1 MSGAVPRHVA
11 IIMDGNGRWA
21 KARGLPRAAGHQ
33 AGARCVKPVLEHAAR
48 RGIEALTLYSFSS
61 ENWRRPA
68 DEVDALMSLAHA
80 KLVEERDALVRSN
93 VRFRRI
99 GRRDGL
105 PQRVLEQ
112 LDATEAA
119 TAHCTGIALVL
130 ALNYGSRAE
139 IADAA
144 RRLAERAAAGTIDPS
159 AIDESTIEAE
169 LDTAGLPEPD
179 LLIRTAGQMR
189 LSNYLLWQLSYAEI
203 LFMDVLWPDFGPQQ
217 LDAAISEF
225 AARERNFGG
234 VPATQAAEPAPSQP
248 GCAQGGSLDGDPDGD
263 SRLVRRSDNLHSLQV
278 PSSRPV
284 RSSLP

>member
-1 MSGAVPRHVA
+1 MKRAASSAVPRHVA

-21 KARGLPRAAGHQ
+21 KARGLPRVAGHQ

-68 DEVDALMSLAHA
+68 DEVDALMSLAHT

-99 GRRDGL
+99 GRRDSL
-105 PQRVLEQ
+105 PASVLEQ

-119 TAHCTGIALVL
+119 TAQCTGIALVL

-144 RRLAERAAAGTIDPS
+144 RRLAERAVSGALDPS
-159 AIDESTIEAE
+159 AIDESAIGAE

-189 LSNYLLWQLSYAEI
+189 LSNYLLWQLSYAE
-203 LFMDVLWPDFGPQQ
+203 LMFTEVLWPDFGPAE
-217 LDAAISEF
+217 LDRAIADFSM
-225 AARERNFGG
+225 RERNFGA
-234 VPATQAAEPAPSQP
+234 VPATQSGNSAN
-248 GCAQGGSLDGDPDGD
+248 CSLD
-263 SRLVRRSDNLHSLQV
+263 
-278 PSSRPV
+278 PSPGGLDCGSPV
-284 RSSLP
+284 GSHQPTSGATS

>member
-1 MSGAVPRHVA
+1 MTDAAAARVPRHVA

-21 KARGLPRAAGHQ
+21 KSRGLPRAAGHQ
-33 AGARCVKPVLEHAAR
+33 AGARCVKPILEHAAR

-80 KLVEERDALVRSN
+80 KLIEERDALVRSN

-105 PQRVLEQ
+105 PARVLEQ

-119 TAHCTGIALVL
+119 TAQCTGIALVL

-144 RRLAERAAAGTIDPS
+144 RRLAERAAAGAIS
-159 AIDESTIEAE
+159 AADIDERMIGAE
-169 LDTAGLPEPD
+169 LDTASLPEPD

-189 LSNYLLWQLSYAEI
+189 LSNYLLWQLSYAE
-203 LFMDVLWPDFGPQQ
+203 LMFTDVLWPDFGPAE
-217 LDAAISEF
+217 LDSAIAEF
-225 AARERNFGG
+225 AARERNFGA
-234 VPATQAAEPAPSQP
+234 VPATQSANP
-248 GCAQGGSLDGDPDGD
+248 CD
-263 SRLVRRSDNLHSLQV
+263 SRLDRPAGNLDSTHGTPARESTSGAL
-278 PSSRPV
+278 S
-284 RSSLP
+284 

>member
-1 MSGAVPRHVA
+1 MSAGVPRHIA

-33 AGARCVKPVLEHAAR
+33 AGARCVKPILEHAAR

-80 KLVEERDALVRSN
+80 KLIEERDALVRSN

-105 PQRVLEQ
+105 PDRVLEQ
-112 LDATEAA
+112 LDATEVA

-144 RRLAERAAAGTIDPS
+144 RRLAERAAAGALDPRTV
-159 AIDESTIEAE
+159 DEAMLGAE

-179 LLIRTAGQMR
+179 LLIRTAGQQR
-189 LSNYLLWQLSYAEI
+189 LSNYLLWQLSYAE
-203 LFMDVLWPDFGPQQ
+203 LMFTEVLWPDFGPAE
-217 LDAAISEF
+217 LDLAIAEF
-225 AARERNFGG
+225 AARERNFGA
-234 VPATQAAEPAPSQP
+234 VPATQS
-248 GCAQGGSLDGDPDGD
+248 GNSGDCRLD
-263 SRLVRRSDNLHSLQV
+263 QV
-278 PSSRPV
+278 PGDLDCRRQASPREST
-284 RSSLP
+284 SGATS

>member
-1 MSGAVPRHVA
+1 MSDRVPRHIA

-21 KARGLPRAAGHQ
+21 QSRGLPRAAGHQ

-48 RGIEALTLYSFSS
+48 RGVQALTLYSFSS

-80 KLVEERDALVRSN
+80 KLIEERGALVQSN

-105 PQRVLEQ
+105 PSRVLEQ

-144 RRLAERAAAGTIDPS
+144 RRLAERAAAGEISPAS
-159 AIDESTIEAE
+159 IDEAALGAE
-169 LDTAGLPEPD
+169 LDTAELPEPD

-189 LSNYLLWQLSYAEI
+189 LSNYLLWQLSYAE
-203 LFMDVLWPDFGPQQ
+203 LTFTDVLWPDFGPPE
-217 LDAAISEF
+217 LDAAIGEF
-225 AARERNFGG
+225 ASRERNFGA
-234 VPATQAAEPAPSQP
+234 VPATQSANPCE
-248 GCAQGGSLDGDPDGD
+248 
-263 SRLVRRSDNLHSLQV
+263 SRLDSPAENLDSGGATVARVNAFRSM
-278 PSSRPV
+278 P
-284 RSSLP
+284 

>member
-1 MSGAVPRHVA
+1 MSDRVPRHIA

-21 KARGLPRAAGHQ
+21 QSRGLPRAAGHQ

-48 RGIEALTLYSFSS
+48 RGVEALTLYSFSS

-80 KLVEERDALVRSN
+80 KLIEERDALVRSN

-105 PQRVLEQ
+105 PERVLEQ

-144 RRLAERAAAGTIDPS
+144 RRLAERAAAGEIAPA
-159 AIDESTIEAE
+159 AIDEAALGAE
-169 LDTAGLPEPD
+169 LDTAALPEPD

-189 LSNYLLWQLSYAEI
+189 LSNYLLWQLSYAELI
-203 LFMDVLWPDFGPQQ
+203 FTDVLWPDFGPAQV
-217 LDAAISEF
+217 DAAISEF
-225 AARERNFGG
+225 ASRERNFGA
-234 VPATQAAEPAPSQP
+234 VPVTQLPNHV
-248 GCAQGGSLDGDPDGD
+248 D
-263 SRLVRRSDNLHSLQV
+263 SRLDCVSQNLDSESAALTRNATQSAT
-278 PSSRPV
+278 PS
-284 RSSLP
+284 

>member
-1 MSGAVPRHVA
+1 MTDAAATRVPRHVA

-33 AGARCVKPVLEHAAR
+33 AGARCVKPILEHAAR

-80 KLVEERDALVRSN
+80 KLIEERDALVHSN

-105 PQRVLEQ
+105 PARVLEQ

-130 ALNYGSRAE
+130 ALNYGSRSE

-144 RRLAERAAAGTIDPS
+144 RRLAERAASGAIS
-159 AIDESTIEAE
+159 AADIDESMLGAE
-169 LDTAGLPEPD
+169 LDTASLPEPD

-189 LSNYLLWQLSYAEI
+189 LSNYLLWQLSYAE
-203 LFMDVLWPDFGPQQ
+203 LMFTDVLWPDFGPAE
-217 LDAAISEF
+217 LDSAIAEF
-225 AARERNFGG
+225 AARARNFGA
-234 VPATQAAEPAPSQP
+234 VPATQAPNP
-248 GCAQGGSLDGDPDGD
+248 GD
-263 SRLVRRSDNLHSLQV
+263 SRLDHAPRNLDSGHGTPAREPTSGAL
-278 PSSRPV
+278 S
-284 RSSLP
+284 

>member
-1 MSGAVPRHVA
+1 MTGAEARRVPRHVA

-21 KARGLPRAAGHQ
+21 KARGLPRVAGHQ
-33 AGARCVKPVLEHAAR
+33 AGARCVKPILEHAAR

-80 KLVEERDALVRSN
+80 KLIEERDALVRSN

-99 GRRDGL
+99 GRREGL
-105 PQRVLEQ
+105 PERVLEQ

-144 RRLAERAAAGTIDPS
+144 RRLAERAVAGAIRPAD
-159 AIDESTIEAE
+159 IDEGLLGAE
-169 LDTAGLPEPD
+169 LDTATLPEPD
-179 LLIRTAGQMR
+179 LLVRTAGQMR
-189 LSNYLLWQLSYAEI
+189 LSNYLLWQLSYAE
-203 LFMDVLWPDFGPQQ
+203 LMFTDVLWPDFGPDQ
-217 LDAAISEF
+217 LDAAIAEF
-225 AARERNFGG
+225 AARERNFGA
-234 VPATQAAEPAPSQP
+234 VPATQSSHPA
-248 GCAQGGSLDGDPDGD
+248 D
-263 SRLVRRSDNLHSLQV
+263 SRLDAAEGKLDSMHGSPAGEPTSGALS
-278 PSSRPV
+278 
-284 RSSLP
+284 

>member
-1 MSGAVPRHVA
+1 MTEAANTRVPRHVA

-33 AGARCVKPVLEHAAR
+33 AGARCVKPILEHAAR

-80 KLVEERDALVRSN
+80 KLIEERDALVRSN

-105 PQRVLEQ
+105 PARVLEQ

-144 RRLAERAAAGTIDPS
+144 RRLAERAAAGAIS
-159 AIDESTIEAE
+159 AADIDETMLGAE
-169 LDTAGLPEPD
+169 LDTAALPEPD

-189 LSNYLLWQLSYAEI
+189 LSNYLLWQLSYAE
-203 LFMDVLWPDFGPQQ
+203 LMFTDVLWPDFGPAE
-217 LDAAISEF
+217 LDSAIAEF
-225 AARERNFGG
+225 ASRERNFGA
-234 VPATQAAEPAPSQP
+234 VPATQAPNSCDSALGAAAGKLDSPGGTPAREPAS
-248 GCAQGGSLDGDPDGD
+248 GALS
-263 SRLVRRSDNLHSLQV
+263 
-278 PSSRPV
+278 
-284 RSSLP
+284 

>member
-1 MSGAVPRHVA
+1 MTDAASGRVPRHVA

-33 AGARCVKPVLEHAAR
+33 AGARCVKPILEHAAR

-80 KLVEERDALVRSN
+80 KLIEERDALVRSN

-105 PQRVLEQ
+105 PARVLEQ

-119 TAHCTGIALVL
+119 TAQCTGIALVL

-144 RRLAERAAAGTIDPS
+144 RRLAERVAAGTISPAS
-159 AIDESTIEAE
+159 IDEATLGAE
-169 LDTAGLPEPD
+169 LDTAALPEPD

-189 LSNYLLWQLSYAEI
+189 LSNYLLWQLSYAE
-203 LFMDVLWPDFGPQQ
+203 LMFTDVLWPDFGPAE
-217 LDAAISEF
+217 LDAAIAEF
-225 AARERNFGG
+225 AARERNFGA
-234 VPATQAAEPAPSQP
+234 VPATQSASGPESGLDPAR
-248 GCAQGGSLDGDPDGD
+248 GNLDSTHG
-263 SRLVRRSDNLHSLQV
+263 V
-278 PSSRPV
+278 PAGKPTSGAMS
-284 RSSLP
+284 

>member
-1 MSGAVPRHVA
+1 MTDAEARRVPRHVA

-33 AGARCVKPVLEHAAR
+33 AGARCVKPILEHAAR

-80 KLVEERDALVRSN
+80 KLIEERDALVRSN

-105 PQRVLEQ
+105 PERVLEQ

-144 RRLAERAAAGTIDPS
+144 RRLAERAIAGAIRPAD
-159 AIDESTIEAE
+159 IDEAVLGAE
-169 LDTAGLPEPD
+169 LDTAALPEPD
-179 LLIRTAGQMR
+179 LLVRTAGQMR
-189 LSNYLLWQLSYAEI
+189 LSNYLLWQLSYAE
-203 LFMDVLWPDFGPQQ
+203 LMFTDVLWPDFGPAQ
-217 LDAAISEF
+217 LDAAIAEF
-225 AARERNFGG
+225 AARERNFGA
-234 VPATQAAEPAPSQP
+234 VPATQSSHPA
-248 GCAQGGSLDGDPDGD
+248 D
-263 SRLVRRSDNLHSLQV
+263 SRLEAVEGKLDSVRGSPAGEPTSGALT
-278 PSSRPV
+278 
-284 RSSLP
+284 

>member
-1 MSGAVPRHVA
+1 MSDGVPRHIA

-48 RGIEALTLYSFSS
+48 RGVEALTLYSFSS

-80 KLVEERDALVRSN
+80 KLIEERDALVRSN

-105 PQRVLEQ
+105 PERVLEQ

-144 RRLAERAAAGTIDPS
+144 RKLAQRVAAGELDAC
-159 AIDESTIEAE
+159 AIDESALGAE
-169 LDTAGLPEPD
+169 LDTASLPEPD

-189 LSNYLLWQLSYAEI
+189 LSNYLLWQLSYAE
-203 LFMDVLWPDFGPQQ
+203 LMFTDTLWPDFGPAQ
-217 LDAAISEF
+217 LDEAIAEF
-225 AARERNFGG
+225 VRRERNFGA
-234 VPATQAAEPAPSQP
+234 VPATQRPTSGE
-248 GCAQGGSLDGDPDGD
+248 
-263 SRLVRRSDNLHSLQV
+263 SRLDSGSGNLDSMHGS
-278 PSSRPV
+278 PAGNPTSGAMS
-284 RSSLP
+284 

>member
-1 MSGAVPRHVA
+1 MNDAVPRHIA

-48 RGIEALTLYSFSS
+48 RGVEALTLYSFSS

-80 KLVEERDALVRSN
+80 KLIEERDALVRSN

-105 PQRVLEQ
+105 PERVLEQ

-144 RRLAERAAAGTIDPS
+144 RKLAQRVAAGELDPS
-159 AIDESTIEAE
+159 GIDESAIGAE
-169 LDTAGLPEPD
+169 LDTASLPEPD

-189 LSNYLLWQLSYAEI
+189 LSNYLLWQLSYAE
-203 LFMDVLWPDFGPQQ
+203 LMFTDTLWPDFGPAQ
-217 LDAAISEF
+217 LDEAIAEF
-225 AARERNFGG
+225 ERRERNFGA
-234 VPATQAAEPAPSQP
+234 VPATQRATSHESPLDAVAGNLDSTNGLPAGKPAS
-248 GCAQGGSLDGDPDGD
+248 GAMS
-263 SRLVRRSDNLHSLQV
+263 
-278 PSSRPV
+278 
-284 RSSLP
+284 

>member
-1 MSGAVPRHVA
+1 MTGAEARRVPRHVA

-33 AGARCVKPVLEHAAR
+33 AGARCVKPILEHAAR

-80 KLVEERDALVRSN
+80 KLIEERDALVRSN

-99 GRRDGL
+99 GRREGL
-105 PQRVLEQ
+105 PERVLEQ

-144 RRLAERAAAGTIDPS
+144 QRLAERAVAGAIRPAD
-159 AIDESTIEAE
+159 IDEALLGAE
-169 LDTAGLPEPD
+169 LDTATLPEPD
-179 LLIRTAGQMR
+179 LLVRTAGQMR
-189 LSNYLLWQLSYAEI
+189 LSNYLLWQLSYAE
-203 LFMDVLWPDFGPQQ
+203 LMFTDVLWPDFGPDQ
-217 LDAAISEF
+217 LDAAIAEF
-225 AARERNFGG
+225 AARERNFGA
-234 VPATQAAEPAPSQP
+234 VPATQSSHPA
-248 GCAQGGSLDGDPDGD
+248 D
-263 SRLVRRSDNLHSLQV
+263 SRLDATEGKLESMHGSPAGEPTSGALS
-278 PSSRPV
+278 
-284 RSSLP
+284 

>member
-1 MSGAVPRHVA
+1 MSDVVPRHIA

-48 RGIEALTLYSFSS
+48 RGVEALTLYSFSS

-105 PQRVLEQ
+105 PERVLEQ

-144 RRLAERAAAGTIDPS
+144 RRLAQRVKAGELDPAS
-159 AIDESTIEAE
+159 IDESSLGAE
-169 LDTAGLPEPD
+169 LDTASLPEPD

-189 LSNYLLWQLSYAEI
+189 LSNYLLWQLSYAE
-203 LFMDVLWPDFGPQQ
+203 LMFTDTLWPDFGPAQ
-217 LDAAISEF
+217 LDDAIAEF
-225 AARERNFGG
+225 VRRERNFGA
-234 VPATQAAEPAPSQP
+234 VPATQRATSGESPLEDAGGKLESSQGLPAGEPAS
-248 GCAQGGSLDGDPDGD
+248 GAMS
-263 SRLVRRSDNLHSLQV
+263 
-278 PSSRPV
+278 
-284 RSSLP
+284 

>member
-1 MSGAVPRHVA
+1 MTESTPKRVPRHVA

-80 KLVEERDALVRSN
+80 KLIEERDALVQSN

-99 GRRDGL
+99 GRREGL
-105 PQRVLEQ
+105 PARVLEQ

-119 TAHCTGIALVL
+119 TSHCTGIALVL

-144 RRLAERAAAGTIDPS
+144 RRLAERAAAGAIRAE
-159 AIDESTIEAE
+159 AIDEEMLGAE
-169 LDTAGLPEPD
+169 LDTASLPEPD
-179 LLIRTAGQMR
+179 LLVRTAGQMR
-189 LSNYLLWQLSYAEI
+189 LSNYLLWQLSYAE
-203 LFMDVLWPDFGPQQ
+203 LMFTDVLWPDFGPAE
-217 LDAAISEF
+217 LDAAIAEF
-225 AARERNFGG
+225 AARERNFGA
-234 VPATQAAEPAPSQP
+234 VPATQSAN
-248 GCAQGGSLDGDPDGD
+248 PDD
-263 SRLVRRSDNLHSLQV
+263 SRLARVPGNLDCRDGSPAGEPTTGAL
-278 PSSRPV
+278 S
-284 RSSLP
+284 